1 VGIQRHSDDQLR
13 IAARP
18 SLGASHLPAMLLR
31 PALEPA
37 PRTLII
43 DPQKIGWVD
52 QLVYDLVRTAGGVAP
67 RSRVVR
73 TLLNG
78 QPAAAEPTW
87 TPGIARLFERVD
99 DRFLLARWGHAN
111 FDLIKGSPFQV
122 RLGSAASFDRLAAA
136 LERPGWR
143 LADVERHVDI
153 DALIVL
159 NFALTFLA
167 SQTTDG
173 FQGYLAFDRTR
184 DPPLLW
190 TIAWDADHSFRDLEL
205 DMLAKWG
212 PHLER
217 GAYGYDSRF
226 LPVWVVLR
234 QLEHDADF
242 RARYLRHAERM
253 LNHVFTLE
261 QWHARRGDLG
271 WAEQPDAV
279 ALIERFLR
287 ERPTRVRQSLSAQL
301 GVSSPHRVRVAML
314 GPGRLVID
322 GVERDGAY
330 EGHYFPGGVLEV
342 SVPDALRWAFRGLTV
357 NGQAVPALPYRRAVD
372 GTLEVQARFAE

>member
-1 VGIQRHSDDQLR
+1 
-13 IAARP
+13 
-18 SLGASHLPAMLLR
+18 
-31 PALEPA
+31 
-37 PRTLII
+37 
-43 DPQKIGWVD
+43 
-52 QLVYDLVRTAGGVAP
+52 
-67 RSRVVR
+67 
-73 TLLNG
+73 
-78 QPAAAEPTW
+78 
-87 TPGIARLFERVD
+87 
-99 DRFLLARWGHAN
+99 
-111 FDLIKGSPFQV
+111 
-122 RLGSAASFDRLAAA
+122 
-136 LERPGWR
+136 
-143 LADVERHVDI
+143 
-153 DALIVL
+153 
-159 NFALTFLA
+159 
-167 SQTTDG
+167 
-173 FQGYLAFDRTR
+173 
-184 DPPLLW
+184 
-190 TIAWDADHSFRDLEL
+190 
-205 DMLAKWG
+205 
-212 PHLER
+212 
-217 GAYGYDSRF
+217 
-226 LPVWVVLR
+226 VVLR